1 MISTSYFDNRLQH
14 IMKKN
19 RIIVGTAIA
28 GLLWLA
34 AVSTPVEAHP
44 DLLGQIEALTTQIEA
59 NPDNAEL
66 LVKRSDLYRRH
77 EDYAASAI
85 DIAGARKLAPDN
97 TLIDF
102 YEGRMLYESG
112 DPAGA
117 EGLIAQY
124 LVNHPRHVEAW
135 VLRGNANTRLRQ
147 PEAASNYYAMA
158 LLIGDKPSPE
168 VYRLNILSLTA
179 SGESTW
185 VRARQLVDDG
195 LQNFPA
201 EVTLLGLGTDIALAV
216 NRPRDAA
223 EYLSVLP
230 DALLELPE
238 WQERSALAGCLK
250 SPASDI
256 QSPCLDEARENLA
269 GQVEVFVLAP

>member
-1 MISTSYFDNRLQH
+1 MI
-14 IMKKN
+14 KG
-19 RIIVGTAIA
+19 IVVT

-34 AVSTPVEAHP
+34 ATGTSIEAHP
-44 DLLGQIEALTTQIEA
+44 DLLGQIEALTGQIEA
-59 NPDNAEL
+59 EPENAEL
-66 LVKRSDLYRRH
+66 LVKRGDLYRRH
-77 EDYAASAI
+77 EDYAASAV
-85 DIAGARKLAPDN
+85 DIANARKLAPDN
-97 TLIDF
+97 VQIDF

-117 EGLIAQY
+117 EGLMAQY
-124 LVNHPRHVEAW
+124 LINNPRHVEAW
-135 VLRGNANTRLRQ
+135 LIRGDANTRLRL
-147 PEAASNYYAMA
+147 PGPASNYYAMA

-168 VYRLNILSLTA
+168 VYRRNILSLTA

-185 VRARQLVDDG
+185 VTARQLVDDG

-216 NRPRDAA
+216 NRPKAA
-223 EYLSVLP
+223 TAYISVLP

-256 QSPCLDEARENLA
+256 QEPCLDEARENLA
-269 GQVEVFVLAP
+269 GQVEAFVQAP